1 MSGVQWAEL
10 GVFISVCASALVG
23 LVFAMQ
29 KSSCDQINCC
39 CGLIACHRPKD
50 LIAKAQAQAKK
61 DDTNINTNAPTE
73 P

>member
-39 CGLIACHRPKD
+39 CGLISCHRPITE
-50 LIAKAQAQAKK
+50 LIAKAQRKT
-61 DDTNINTNAPTE
+61 DDNINTNAAAE